1 MDGLV
6 LRSAHYAAGFFIWM
20 VLFSGLHTMQR
31 FLYMDGLVLRS
42 AHYAAGFFI
51 WMALFSGLHTMQRF
65 LYMDGLVLR
74 SAHNGQHSV
83 TLQAT
88 ESCMGEQL
96 QPGTDLDLG
105 FN

>member
-1 MDGLV
+1 MFHNTLC
-6 LRSAHYAAGFFIWM
+6 
-20 VLFSGLHTMQR
+20 SG

-42 AHYAAGFFI
+42 A
-51 WMALFSGLHTMQRF
+51 Q
-65 LYMDGLVLR
+65 
-74 SAHNGQHSV
+74 NGQHSV

>member
-1 MDGLV
+1 
-6 LRSAHYAAGFFIWM
+6 
-20 VLFSGLHTMQR
+20 MQQ
-31 FLYMDGLVLRS
+31 LS
-42 AHYAAGFFI
+42 
-51 WMALFSGLHTMQRF
+51 
-65 LYMDGLVLR
+65 DGLVLR

-96 QPGTDLDLG
+96 QSGTDLDLG